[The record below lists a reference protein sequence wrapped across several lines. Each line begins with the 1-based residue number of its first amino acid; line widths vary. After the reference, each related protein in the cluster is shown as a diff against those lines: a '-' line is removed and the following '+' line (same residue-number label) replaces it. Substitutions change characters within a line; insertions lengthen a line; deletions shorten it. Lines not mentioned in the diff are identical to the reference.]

1 MRETSVIAPTAP
13 CGRADPSAFYGDP
26 DLPHLAAPSQA
37 SECHWHR
44 SYHRDSSLT
53 QAMALP
59 SVPISEPTWLPN
71 NIVRCGRSVLGGDGH
86 RRTAHYIV
94 SWCNG
99 SQTCTPLPPSSPH
112 GVDMRLVLPRRSL
125 DVGVAQPLHFS
136 IAFLQCGTLLHPG
149 VRVDA
154 VRVTNGVPRRPRAS
168 GFCCDIFFGSF
179 GLNPFQGATDERSLR
194 TMRGSADGRRLDGRE
209 HQGGLA
215 AVISI
220 PAAVLQPEPRGWRRR
235 FLVTCAPHVFFLERS
250 SSPLLYIQRP

>member
-1 MRETSVIAPTAP
+1 VHALPLSGATAPRASSAPRPERSPFSPAHPRLAPRQRLVSSSGASAPRASTAPRPYPAPRTRLVPPRTPRLSGACTTHGYHAIFSGHTRTMRETSVIAPTAP

-125 DVGVAQPLHFS
+125 DVGVAQPLH
-136 IAFLQCGTLLHPG
+136 
-149 VRVDA
+149 
-154 VRVTNGVPRRPRAS
+154 
-168 GFCCDIFFGSF
+168 
-179 GLNPFQGATDERSLR
+179 
-194 TMRGSADGRRLDGRE
+194 
-209 HQGGLA
+209 
-215 AVISI
+215 
-220 PAAVLQPEPRGWRRR
+220 
-235 FLVTCAPHVFFLERS
+235 
-250 SSPLLYIQRP
+250 